1 VVLFA
6 LPFVWSA
13 VPPGASPHIRGVTF
27 DAPRPPEPGALEHLR
42 DLGVTHLTLVSFGF
56 QETINTPSI
65 RFNPEG
71 RWFSESDRGIRTLT
85 EQARAHG
92 LSVVLTPHLWLGGG
106 AWRAE
111 IDFDTEADWLAWE
124 ASYRTFVMHY
134 ARLAQDVGAAMLIIG
149 TELANPVRQRPAFW
163 RALIHEVRRVYD
175 GEVTYA
181 ANWYEE
187 YEHVT
192 FWEDL
197 DYIGVQAYFPLSEHE
212 SPSLDAI
219 KAGWKPHQ
227 SALAALHEKTGR
239 PILFTEIGYRSV
251 PYAAIEPWRWLAR
264 DEPGQ
269 VEPDYELQARLYQA
283 FFERCWHQPWLS
295 GVFVWK
301 WYGSTGRRGRDRH
314 TLDFTPQDK
323 PAEQVIG
330 SWFTQF

>member
-1 VVLFA
+1 MVVTAFAMTALALVGALRPPLVVAGLALLTLAPLAARTVRTETRRLAGVPRRPVTWAIAIAGLGLAAVLFVIPSHA
-6 LPFVWSA
+6 KLDEAPLPASTTVW
-13 VPPGASPHIRGVTF
+13 
-27 DAPRPPEPGALEHLR
+27 
-42 DLGVTHLTLVSFGF
+42 
-56 QETINTPSI
+56 
-65 RFNPEG
+65 
-71 RWFSESDRGIRTLT
+71 
-85 EQARAHG
+85 
-92 LSVVLTPHLWLGGG
+92 
-106 AWRAE
+106 
-111 IDFDTEADWLAWE
+111 
-124 ASYRTFVMHY
+124 YY

-163 RALIHEVRRVYD
+163 RALIREVRRVYD